1 MRNAHASV
9 RSATS
14 RTAKTQKNYFDK
26 HVKGPP
32 FALNQL
38 VWLYWPRPLM
48 RSRSR
53 KLTRYGRA
61 LGVLSNSKPPSSSL
75 CRMSKPH
82 KNRQFMW
89 IAWSP
94 AVVLCTTRS
103 KKLWFLRR
111 LAHVAVPAA
120 LPDCRT
126 VIFPNTRQLYRILGL
141 SGLPCPSNFT
151 QNV

>member
-1 MRNAHASV
+1 MIGPLAYCRIQNHHRRRCAECQNQ
-9 RSATS
+9 
-14 RTAKTQKNYFDK
+14 QKN
-26 HVKGPP
+26 
-32 FALNQL
+32 
-38 VWLYWPRPLM
+38 RP
-48 RSRSR
+48 
-53 KLTRYGRA
+53 
-61 LGVLSNSKPPSSSL
+61 
-75 CRMSKPH
+75 
-82 KNRQFMW
+82 FMW

-141 SGLPCPSNFT
+141 SGLPSPSNFT
-151 QNV
+151 QIVLNIASRIDGYPPLWVRTLNPPVQGANRKPRKG